1 MDAARRLREAHR
13 RWIIGRGVGVIA
25 EIEDALFAQWS
36 HFGRWP
42 KGELHDDGRLLW
54 FETPIR
60 HLPYNG
66 VVRTRLGEGAAAA
79 AAIARM
85 VERFDA
91 RDVQYFWV
99 VHPTA
104 TPADLGDRLVAHGL
118 APVERMNCMSLELAD
133 WEPAPLPSD
142 VAFEEV
148 LSDDAMQTYS
158 ELTARYWE
166 IADEERELVAEFH
179 RHWGPGR
186 APGHRFLAVM
196 DGQTVAKAYL
206 SVAGPPG
213 VAAIYGMYVSPEARG
228 RGVAGGLTTTMLRR
242 AEHDGCRR
250 AVLHATDMAVGVYRR
265 AGFVDRCVITVF
277 ATASLWSDE
286 H

>member
-1 MDAARRLREAHR
+1 VD
-13 RWIIGRGVGVIA
+13 VIA
-25 EIEDALFAQWS
+25 DIEDALFAQWS

-42 KGELHDDGRLLW
+42 RGELHDDDGVLW
-54 FETPIR
+54 FENPIR

-66 VVRTRLGEGAAAA
+66 VIRTRLAEGSTAVT
-79 AAIARM
+79 ISR
-85 VERFDA
+85 VTERF
-91 RDVQYFWV
+91 RTRGVQYFWA
-99 VHPTA
+99 VHPSA
-104 TPADLGDRLVAHGL
+104 TPTDLGDRLAAHGL

-133 WEPAPLPSD
+133 WAPAAVSRD

-148 LSDDAMQTYS
+148 LSDAALQVYS

-166 IADEERELVAEFH
+166 IPDAERDLVAEFH

-186 APGHRFLAVM
+186 APGHRYLAVV
-196 DGQTVAKAYL
+196 DEQTIGKAYL
-206 SVAGPPG
+206 SLAGPPG
-213 VAAIYGMYVSPEARG
+213 VASIYGMFVAPDARG

-242 AEHDGCRR
+242 AKEQGFHR

-265 AGFVDRCVITVF
+265 AGFVDRCTITVF

>member
-1 MDAARRLREAHR
+1 MG
-13 RWIIGRGVGVIA
+13 IIA

-42 KGELHDDGRLLW
+42 RGELHDEDGLLW

-66 VVRTRLGEGAAAA
+66 VIRTRLGDGSAGVT
-79 AAIARM
+79 ISKVM
-85 VERFDA
+85 ERFRA

-99 VHPTA
+99 VHPSA
-104 TPADLGDRLVAHGL
+104 TPEDLGDRLAANGL
-118 APVERMNCMSLELAD
+118 APVERMTCMSLELAD
-133 WEPAPLPSD
+133 WDTAPVPRD

-148 LSDDAMQTYS
+148 LSDDALQTYS

-166 IADEERELVAEFH
+166 ILDQERELVAEFH

-186 APGHRFLAVM
+186 APGHRYLAVA
-196 DGQTVAKAYL
+196 DGQTVGKAYL
-206 SVAGPPG
+206 SLAGPPG
-213 VAAIYGMYVSPEARG
+213 VASIYGMFVPPEARG
-228 RGVAGGLTTTMLRR
+228 RGVARALTTTMLQR
-242 AEHDGCRR
+242 AKEAGFHR

-265 AGFVDRCVITVF
+265 AGFVEQCTITVF
-277 ATASLWSDE
+277 ATASLWSDD